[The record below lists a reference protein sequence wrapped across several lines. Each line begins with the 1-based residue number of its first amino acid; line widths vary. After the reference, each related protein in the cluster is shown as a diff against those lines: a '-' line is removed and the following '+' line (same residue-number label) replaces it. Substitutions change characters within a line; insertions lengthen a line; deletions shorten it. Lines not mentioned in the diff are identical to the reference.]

1 MFRRVRIELV
11 AWYAGSL
18 ALILV
23 AIGVSAYFFLRS
35 SLDSEINHSIQQ
47 TYQDVAAHQQPDRGG
62 PPDGGGGPF
71 RDAAFANVPTDVF
84 VVVTDVEGDFV
95 TNPRQVSL
103 TGVDFEEL
111 SQHATNPS
119 GTWSNIGSGSNE
131 YRIASYP
138 YTNGDVIHIGR
149 SLKARNAQLN
159 RLSMVMLIGGVAG
172 LVLATVGGLW
182 LAGRSLVPIRRSFET
197 QRRFVSD
204 ASHELRTP
212 IAVVRANNELLQR
225 HPEELIGDNIDQ
237 VDAIA
242 AESEHLTRLIE
253 DLLMLARAD
262 EGRLALNPTEAD
274 LGELANEVTRDLGP
288 VAAAKGLRLTSDVT
302 ALPVECD
309 RQRIRQVLVILLDNA
324 LKYTPAG
331 GEVRVT
337 ARHNAHRAEVLVHDT
352 GPGIP
357 ADQLPKIFDRF
368 YQADA
373 ARTHSAGGT
382 GLGLAIARLIA
393 EMHHGSLTV
402 ASTPGEGSTFTLR
415 LRAKA

>member
-35 SLDSEINHSIQQ
+35 SLDTEINQSIQQ
-47 TYQDVAAHQQPDRGG
+47 TYQDVVAHPQPDRGG
-62 PPDGGGGPF
+62 PPGGDGGPF
-71 RDAAFANVPTDVF
+71 RGTAFASVPTDVF
-84 VVVTDVEGDFV
+84 VVVTDAQGNFV

-103 TGVDFEEL
+103 TDVDFATL
-111 SQHATNPS
+111 SSDATNPN
-119 GTWSNIGSGSNE
+119 GTWTDAGSGSDE

-138 YTNGDVIHIGR
+138 YIDGDVIHIGR

-159 RLSMVMLIGGVAG
+159 RLSLVMLIGGIAG
-172 LVLATVGGLW
+172 LVLATAGGLW

-225 HPEELIGDNIDQ
+225 HPEELIGDNSDQ
-237 VDAIA
+237 VEAIA

-262 EGRLALNPTEAD
+262 EGRLALNPTQID

-288 VAAAKGLRLTSDVT
+288 VASARGLRLTSDVT
-302 ALPVECD
+302 EVPVECD

-324 LKYTPAG
+324 LKYTPTG

-337 ARHNAHRAEVLVHDT
+337 ARRNAHRAEVLVHDT

-357 ADQLPKIFDRF
+357 AHQLPKIFDRF
-368 YQADA
+368 YQADT
-373 ARTHSAGGT
+373 ARTHSDGGS

-393 EMHHGSLTV
+393 EMHHGSLSV
-402 ASTPGEGSTFTLR
+402 ASAPGEGSTFTLR
-415 LRAKA
+415 LRG

>member
-212 IAVVRANNELLQR
+212 IA
-225 HPEELIGDNIDQ
+225 
-237 VDAIA
+237 
-242 AESEHLTRLIE
+242 
-253 DLLMLARAD
+253 
-262 EGRLALNPTEAD
+262 
-274 LGELANEVTRDLGP
+274 
-288 VAAAKGLRLTSDVT
+288 
-302 ALPVECD
+302 
-309 RQRIRQVLVILLDNA
+309 
-324 LKYTPAG
+324 
-331 GEVRVT
+331 
-337 ARHNAHRAEVLVHDT
+337 
-352 GPGIP
+352 
-357 ADQLPKIFDRF
+357 
-368 YQADA
+368 
-373 ARTHSAGGT
+373 
-382 GLGLAIARLIA
+382 
-393 EMHHGSLTV
+393 
-402 ASTPGEGSTFTLR
+402 
-415 LRAKA
+415 

>member
-23 AIGVSAYFFLRS
+23 AIGVSAYFFLRR
-35 SLDSEINHSIQQ
+35 SLDTEINQSIQQ
-47 TYQDVAAHQQPDRGG
+47 TYQDVVAHPQPDRGG
-62 PPDGGGGPF
+62 LPGGDGGPF
-71 RDAAFANVPTDVF
+71 RGAAFASVPTDVF
-84 VVVTDVEGDFV
+84 VVVTDAQGNFV

-103 TGVDFEEL
+103 TDVDFATL
-111 SQHATNPS
+111 SSDATNPN
-119 GTWSNIGSGSNE
+119 GTWTDAGSGSDE

-138 YTNGDVIHIGR
+138 YIDGDVIHIGR

-159 RLSMVMLIGGVAG
+159 RLSLVMLIGGIAG
-172 LVLATVGGLW
+172 LVLATAGGLW

-225 HPEELIGDNIDQ
+225 HPEELIGDNSDQ
-237 VDAIA
+237 VEAIA

-262 EGRLALNPTEAD
+262 EGRLALNPTQID

-288 VAAAKGLRLTSDVT
+288 VASARGLRLTSDVT
-302 ALPVECD
+302 AMPVECD

-324 LKYTPAG
+324 LKYTPTG

-337 ARHNAHRAEVLVHDT
+337 ARRNAHRAEVLVHDT

-357 ADQLPKIFDRF
+357 AHQLPKIFDRF
-368 YQADA
+368 YQADT
-373 ARTHSAGGT
+373 ARTHSDGGS

-393 EMHHGSLTV
+393 EMHHGSLSV
-402 ASTPGEGSTFTLR
+402 ASAPGEGSTFTLR
-415 LRAKA
+415 LRG